1 MSSPLTRYRVMA
13 WVVGVLLVVLVLIG
27 MPLKYLA
34 DSPGVVHVV
43 GVAHGFL
50 FMGYLATALQLAV
63 LRKWRPGFALLVL
76 VSGTVPF
83 LSFVMERQV
92 TARERTALPR

>member
-1 MSSPLTRYRVMA
+1 MSSALTRYRAMA

-34 DSPGVVHVV
+34 DSPDVVHVV

-50 FMGYLATALQLAV
+50 FMVYLATALQLA
-63 LRKWRPGFALLVL
+63 LRRRWQLGFTLLVL

-83 LSFVMERQV
+83 LSFVMERRV
-92 TARERTALPR
+92 TARERSVLPG